1 MILLVCS
8 LLLSG
13 CWDENLLKDLTI
25 VSLIGIEGQQGEVK
39 AEFAFPAFEDQ
50 SISYLTSSG
59 KGVSLREARTD
70 ANHRTMEELDIASVE
85 VILVAEDTA
94 KKDIYSY
101 FDTLYR
107 NPRNRLN
114 GHIAI
119 VEGELAPYFKPADG
133 MQEDIS
139 TYYIELLRTS
149 IMFTFLPDIDIQLT
163 GTILFGNDMDL
174 TLPYIKIEEE
184 GGKPE
189 IAGVAL
195 FNGRNFTGRILD
207 KKESIILY
215 LLKKKKGKFTRLSY
229 LWKSGEEESPITV
242 EVISI
247 RKKWDITKDKIDA
260 SYEVKL
266 SVEEFPHDS
275 LDKKKT
281 IKELEKFLSKEM
293 TKEFNEVVKKLQ
305 EAKSD
310 GVGFGRPVRAFHR
323 DLWDRGDWH
332 DTFADLPINVKVK
345 TKITRTG
352 ILN

>member
-1 MILLVCS
+1 M
-8 LLLSG
+8 
-13 CWDENLLKDLTI
+13 
-25 VSLIGIEGQQGEVK
+25 
-39 AEFAFPAFEDQ
+39 
-50 SISYLTSSG
+50 Y
-59 KGVSLREARTD
+59 
-70 ANHRTMEELDIASVE
+70 
-85 VILVAEDTA
+85 
-94 KKDIYSY
+94 
-101 FDTLYR
+101 
-107 NPRNRLN
+107 
-114 GHIAI
+114 
-119 VEGELAPYFKPADG
+119 
-133 MQEDIS
+133 
-139 TYYIELLRTS
+139 
-149 IMFTFLPDIDIQLT
+149 TFIPDIDIQVT

-189 IAGVAL
+189 VAGVAL
-195 FNGRNFTGRILD
+195 FNGRNFTGRTLD
-207 KKESIILY
+207 KKESIILS

-229 LWKSGEEESPITV
+229 LWKNGEEESPLTV

-310 GVGFGRPVRAFHR
+310 GVGFGRTVRAFHQ
-323 DLWDRGDWH
+323 DLWDQGDWH

-345 TKITRTG
+345 AKITRTG